1 MSKKPSGLGKGLEAL
16 LPRGGGGVVR
26 LPLELVRPN
35 PNQPR
40 RRFRE
45 EALRELVESIR
56 EKGLL
61 QPLLVRPKGEGYEL
75 VAGER
80 RYRAALEAGLKEV
93 PVLIRDLTD
102 REALEIALV
111 ENLQREDL
119 SPVEEALGYQRLL
132 EMGLTQEEVSR
143 RVGKARST
151 VANALRLLQLPEEAL
166 RALEEGRITPG
177 HARALLMLPEEER
190 LWALGEILA
199 KGLSVRQAE
208 RLKEK
213 RPKPEPDL
221 ERQALA
227 EGLSRSLGLRV
238 RLSKRRLVIEF
249 SSEEE
254 LALILERL
262 GYQA

>member
-1 MSKKPSGLGKGLEAL
+1 VSKKPSGLGKGLEAL
-16 LPRGGGGVVR
+16 LPRGGAGVTR
-26 LPLELVRPN
+26 LPLELIRPN

-40 RRFRE
+40 RRFRP
-45 EALRELVESIR
+45 EALSELVESIR

-80 RYRAALEAGLKEV
+80 RYRAALEAGLREV

-102 REALEIALV
+102 REALELALV

-119 SPVEEALGYQRLL
+119 SPVEEALGYRRLL
-132 EMGLTQEEVSR
+132 EMGLTQEEVAR

-177 HARALLMLPEEER
+177 HARALLMLPEGER
-190 LWALGEILA
+190 LWALSEILS
-199 KGLSVRQAE
+199 KDLSVRQAE
-208 RLKEK
+208 RLKVQK
-213 RPKPEPDL
+213 PRPEPDL

-227 EGLSRSLGLRV
+227 ERLSQSLGLRV
-238 RLSKRRLVIEF
+238 RLSRRRLVIEF

-254 LALILERL
+254 LALLLERL
-262 GYQA
+262 GYQS

>member
-16 LPRGGGGVVR
+16 LPRGGAGLVR
-26 LPLELVRPN
+26 LPLELIRPS

-45 EALRELVESIR
+45 EALKELVESIR

-80 RYRAALEAGLKEV
+80 RYRAALEAGLKEG
-93 PVLIRDLTD
+93 PVLVRDLTD

-119 SPVEEALGYQRLL
+119 SPVEEAWGYRRLL
-132 EMGLTQEEVSR
+132 DMGLTQEEVAQ

-166 RALEEGRITPG
+166 KALDEGRITPG

-190 LWALGEILA
+190 RWALDEILT

-208 RLKEK
+208 RLK
-213 RPKPEPDL
+213 RRKPRGEPDL

-227 EGLSRSLGLRV
+227 EELSKSLGLRV
-238 RLSKRRLVIEF
+238 SLFRKRLVIEF

-254 LALILERL
+254 LALLLERL